1 MDWKSIIKYLQQS
14 KYLWIIVSFF
24 LFTFFYYMKEI
35 SFLNQSCNV
44 FNENQIEQMRNWFE
58 KYLIIK
64 YLASIGLI
72 LFYLFISFFIYI
84 SYRYS
89 ETPWIKK
96 YGTFILLLS
105 VFFILNG
112 NLIIVI
118 LNSRELRQWN
128 KHISS
133 QICYGISIFFFY
145 TVLFYYFV
153 YHMIQCQYEKSM
165 IPNEMYIALFILLYV
180 SILNFTLSIYQK
192 DFMIKMFEKNKYN
205 FLMLNC
211 FRKDRIKEKFQTE
224 SIGDD
229 DPTLQIKQIL
239 DEKGSDYL
247 IVENEVP
254 VQFMNPVQKKY
265 QPLIVADF
273 YYPGSYYTYLE
284 DSPHQGHPSYESIE
298 LALKNYKVRFI
309 HFDIF
314 PSKNNPNIPV
324 VRCKNMAKDGE
335 ELSFEN
341 CLKIIQKHGW
351 DIKQKYPVF
360 LYLHFDESA
369 KVPSIYDF
377 IYIQMKKIFSK
388 HMMNKKYS
396 FSGRNGTNPVSKAP
410 IKDCLKKMILCTNQ
424 YPTRSSLDELIQV
437 GNINRRD
444 MNIQFNI
451 DLYKES
457 YVQFDSMGISTD
469 KDKTKLLEDHRL
481 NISFYYTEINENYIQ
496 ENQNKSGLYNPNFQ
510 DVAQYGIQGTCMYL
524 FVPDTNLNNWYMFF
538 KSKNN
543 MYPVLKDESLL
554 QLELIPKNI
563 QEQNPIMA
571 LDKPQKYCIIPGF
584 METEKSNITD
594 GIENNSCEV

>member
-72 LFYLFISFFIYI
+72 LLYLFISFFIYI

-96 YGTFILLLS
+96 YGTFILLFS

-145 TVLFYYFV
+145 AVLFYYFV
-153 YHMIQCQYEKSM
+153 YHMIHCQHEKSI
-165 IPNEMYIALFILLYV
+165 IPNEIYIALFILLYV
-180 SILNFTLSIYQK
+180 SLLNFTLSIYQK

-211 FRKDRIKEKFQTE
+211 FRKDRIQEKFQTE
-224 SIGDD
+224 SMEDD
-229 DPTLQIKQIL
+229 DPTLQIKQIQ

-265 QPLIVADF
+265 QPFILADF

-341 CLKIIQKHGW
+341 CLQIIQKHGW
-351 DIKQKYPVF
+351 DIKQKYPIF

-396 FSGRNGTNPVSKAP
+396 FSGRNGTNPISKAP
-410 IKDCLKKMILCTNQ
+410 IKDCLKKIILCTNQ
-424 YPTRSSLDELIQV
+424 YPTRSSLDELIQA

-481 NISFYYTEINENYIQ
+481 NMSFYHTEINENYIQ

-594 GIENNSCEV
+594 GVENNSCEV